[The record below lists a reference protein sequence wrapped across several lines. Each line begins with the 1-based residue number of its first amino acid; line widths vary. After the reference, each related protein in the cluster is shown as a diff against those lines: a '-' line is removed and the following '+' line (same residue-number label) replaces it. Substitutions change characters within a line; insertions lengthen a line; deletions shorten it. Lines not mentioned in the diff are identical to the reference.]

1 MIEFLNLLK
10 LFLLIIFVFLAVA
23 FFTLLERKFL
33 RYIQKRKGPNK
44 LGFKGLLQ
52 PFSDAIKLFT
62 KEPIVLN
69 IAYQFV
75 YYLRPVAILLIS
87 LLIWFTFPS
96 VLGNFEIRLSIIF
109 ILCCLSFRV
118 YPILGASWASN
129 SKYSILGGL
138 RAIAQT
144 ISYEVRFAIIIL
156 RLVTL
161 NSSFNL
167 TSFLHFYNQSLTTI
181 RPILAIIWFVS
192 ALAETNR
199 TPFDF
204 SERESEL
211 VSGFNTE
218 YRASGFILFFL
229 AEYRRILFISVL
241 FRVLFIGAQDLY
253 LKLIFWSLCLINLFI
268 WVRGTLPR
276 IRYDK
281 LISIA
286 WKIFL
291 PISISYLIL
300 FIRIKQLL
308 N

>member
-1 MIEFLNLLK
+1 MEFLNLLK

-33 RYIQKRKGPNK
+33 SYIQKRKGPNK

-62 KEPIVLN
+62 KEPMVLN
-69 IAYQFV
+69 MAYQFV
-75 YYLRPVAILLIS
+75 YYLSPVAMLLIS
-87 LLIWFTFPS
+87 LLMWFTFPS
-96 VLGNFEIRLSIIF
+96 VLGNFEISLSIIF
-109 ILCCLSFRV
+109 ILCCLSFSV

-129 SKYSILGGL
+129 SKYSMLGGL

-144 ISYEVRFAIIIL
+144 ISYEVSFAIIIL
-156 RLVTL
+156 SLVTL

-181 RPILAIIWFVS
+181 SPILAMMWFVS

-204 SERESEL
+204 SESESEL

-218 YRASGFILFFL
+218 YSASGFILFFL
-229 AEYRRILFISVL
+229 AEYSSMLFMSVL
-241 FRVLFIGAQDLY
+241 FSVLFIGAQDLY

-276 IRYDK
+276 MRYDK
-281 LISIA
+281 LMSMA

-300 FIRIKQLL
+300 FMSMKQLL